1 MQSNYNRFRIKCN
14 GISVKC
20 FAHAS
25 SPLSICLSLAKAYIA
40 NASGWTIDIQTPI
53 EPV

>member
-25 SPLSICLSLAKAYIA
+25 SPLFSIQEKSI
-40 NASGWTIDIQTPI
+40 
-53 EPV
+53 